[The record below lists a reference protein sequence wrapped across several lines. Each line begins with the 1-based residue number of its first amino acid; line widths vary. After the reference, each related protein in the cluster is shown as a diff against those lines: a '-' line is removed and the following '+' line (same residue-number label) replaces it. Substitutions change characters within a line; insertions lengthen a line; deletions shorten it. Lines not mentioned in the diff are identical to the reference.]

1 MDLLQLTY
9 FCDAA
14 ETQNFSETAKNF
26 TVPTSNIS
34 QCIKRLESE
43 LGVSLFERSANKIEL
58 NERGRFFY
66 EEVRQALD
74 LLEGAK
80 KAARTHED
88 TKELVICVHAHRRI
102 VMQAIT
108 RFRLIEPHVKLII
121 RHDIINARE
130 ADFVISDSELELPDF
145 RRSILLQE
153 RMLLAAR
160 KGDIPNSIDELA
172 HRPFIAMSQGSN
184 LLSITQRIC
193 RDMGFS
199 PRIALH
205 SEDPYYFRQCLELGL
220 GVAFVPALTWRGQ
233 FSDQI
238 ELRELGQYY
247 REICVYRRPEAVGM
261 KYADDFYQLLFEE
274 FEYESHS

>member
-14 ETQNFSETAKNF
+14 ETQNFSETAKKF

-43 LGVSLFERSANKIEL
+43 LGVTLFDRSVNRIQL
-58 NERGRFFY
+58 NDRGRAFY

-80 KAARTHED
+80 KAARAYED
-88 TKELVICVHAHRRI
+88 TKELIICVHAHRRI

-108 RFRLIEPHVKLII
+108 RFRLTEPDVKLII
-121 RHDIINARE
+121 RHDITNIRE
-130 ADFVISDSELELPDF
+130 ADFVISDSELALPDF

-160 KGDIPNSIDELA
+160 KGEIPDSIEELA
-172 HRPFIAMSQGSN
+172 SRPFITMSQSSN
-184 LLSITQRIC
+184 LLSITRRIC
-193 RDMGFS
+193 RDMGFT
-199 PRIALH
+199 PKIALQ

-233 FSDQI
+233 FSEQI
-238 ELRELGQYY
+238 DFKELGHYY

-261 KYADDFYQLLFEE
+261 KYADDFYQLLFDE
-274 FEYESHS
+274 FEHEARS

>member
-43 LGVSLFERSANKIEL
+43 LGVSLFNRSANRIEL
-58 NERGRFFY
+58 NERGRVFY

-80 KAARTHED
+80 KAARAHED

-108 RFRLIEPHVKLII
+108 RFRLIEPCIKLII

-172 HRPFIAMSQGSN
+172 NRPFIAMSQGSN

-199 PRIALH
+199 PRIALQ

-233 FSDQI
+233 FSEQI
-238 ELRELGQYY
+238 ELRELGHYY

-261 KYADDFYQLLFEE
+261 KYANDFYQLLFEE
-274 FEYESHS
+274 FEHESHS